1 MAQHICESRFEND
14 LKTIVYF
21 TNSGKTETAEDQTGR
36 AKPPESERKRYD
48 DDFRRRYRY
57 RQIVGAV
64 AVFGRLSQYKGKN
77 EEIPS
82 GTIALDGSA
91 IITVGAT

>member
-1 MAQHICESRFEND
+1 MKNQLSQDDIAYTVCEFRFEND

-21 TNSGKTETAEDQTGR
+21 TNSGKTETAENQTGR

-57 RQIVGAV
+57 HQIVGAV
-64 AVFGRLSQYKGKN
+64 VVFGRLS
-77 EEIPS
+77 
-82 GTIALDGSA
+82 
-91 IITVGAT
+91 

>member
-1 MAQHICESRFEND
+1 MACHICELRHLND

-21 TNSGKTETAEDQTGR
+21 TNSGKSEIADNQTGR
-36 AKPPESERKRYD
+36 VKPPESERKRYD

-64 AVFGRLSQYKGKN
+64 AVFGRLS
-77 EEIPS
+77 
-82 GTIALDGSA
+82 
-91 IITVGAT
+91 